1 MKTLFSLSN
10 LSLLTALSS
19 SLCCIMPVL
28 AIFAGTSGIVS
39 TFAWVE
45 PARPFFVGATLLIL
59 GFAWYQKLKPPKRA
73 SCDCEHDSKKPFWD
87 SKSFLGMITALS
99 FFLLAFP
106 SYSHLFFQNNKNQTS
121 THPKDKLQ
129 NVVFTISGM
138 TCEGCEQH
146 IKTEVQKL
154 KGVASSEVSYKNG
167 CAVIK
172 FDTKQVSVR
181 QITQNIQATGYK
193 VVHLK
198 TVIK

>member
-1 MKTLFSLSN
+1 MKILLSLSN

-39 TFAWVE
+39 TFSWVE
-45 PARPFFVGATLLIL
+45 PARPFFIGTTLLIL
-59 GFAWYQKLKPPKRA
+59 GFAWCQKLKPPKQA
-73 SCDCEHDSKKPFWD
+73 SCDCEHDSKKTFWD
-87 SKSFLGMITALS
+87 SKSFLGIITTLS
-99 FFLLAFP
+99 FLLLAFP
-106 SYSHLFFQNNKNQTS
+106 SYSYLFFQSNKNQAFVRQ
-121 THPKDKLQ
+121 KN
-129 NVVFTISGM
+129 NVQRVEFTISGM
-138 TCEGCEQH
+138 TCAGCEQH